1 MRRIFLLFALCGLTT
16 WSVGGQKLD
25 PLNAIGE
32 KYARLVLALGQHD
45 PDYVDAFYGP
55 GEWKAQAEKEK
66 KSLDAIATEAT
77 QLSDRLQVMRLQQSG
92 MADLPSHEATARE
105 GERASPYSI
114 DSGTLTPPGGGAGPT
129 SQSDAATT
137 KKSDAMDCCAPET
150 KDGDLVHLRREYLEK
165 QLYALIFRAK
175 TLLNAGIKGPKNFDA
190 ESRALYDA
198 VAPTYHDSFFDDIL
212 KRLDTKIPGTGP
224 LWQRYEEW
232 RKPFVIPKEKLDAVF
247 QLAIKECRARTLAH
261 VALPPNESFTV
272 EYVTNKPWG
281 GYNWYK
287 GNFHS
292 VIQVNTDLP
301 IYIDRAVDL
310 AAHEGYPAHHV
321 YNSLLEKNLVRDRG
335 WMEFSVYALF
345 SPQSLIAEGTANFG
359 REIAFPNKAERMKFE
374 KEVLFPAA
382 GIDATRADEYYAVQD
397 LMKDLNYAVNEAARR
412 LINGEIDEKAAAEW
426 LQKYAVMEPPRAEKR
441 VKFIERY
448 RSYVINYNL
457 GEDMVKKY
465 IEKRAG
471 NDPEKK
477 WSEFGK
483 LLASPRLPSG
493 LTQ

>member
-1 MRRIFLLFALCGLTT
+1 VIVFDMRRTLSLFVLCGFLML
-16 WSVGGQKLD
+16 SGGVRAATD
-25 PLNAIGE
+25 VMNAVAE
-32 KYARLVLALGQHD
+32 RYAHLVLALGQHD

-55 GEWKAQAEKEK
+55 AEWKTQVEKEK
-66 KSLDAIATEAT
+66 KSLDAIGAEAAELIATLAE
-77 QLSDRLQVMRLQQSG
+77 M
-92 MADLPSHEATARE
+92 P
-105 GERASPYSI
+105 
-114 DSGTLTPPGGGAGPT
+114 
-129 SQSDAATT
+129 DAAA
-137 KKSDAMDCCAPET
+137 SDDDM
-150 KDGDLVHLRREYLEK
+150 LRLRREYLQKQISALAARVRMLKGEK
-165 QLYALIFRAK
+165 LK
-175 TLLNAGIKGPKNFDA
+175 FDD

-198 VAPTYHDSFFDDIL
+198 VAPTYSDSHFDQIIGQL
-212 KRLDTKIPGTGP
+212 EAKIPGNGP
-224 LWQRYEEW
+224 LWERYENW
-232 RKPFVIPKEKLDAVF
+232 RKPFVIPKEKLDTVF

-310 AAHEGYPAHHV
+310 AAHEGYPGHHV

-335 WMEFSVYALF
+335 WKEFSVYALF

-359 REIAFPNKAERMKFE
+359 RDVVFPTKTERMKFE

-382 GIDATRADEYYAVQD
+382 GIDSKRADEYYAVQN
-397 LMKDLNYAVNEAARR
+397 LMKQLDYAANEAARR
-412 LINGEIDEKAAAEW
+412 LINGEIDESAAVQW
-426 LQKYAVMEPPRAEKR
+426 LQKYAVMDPARAQQR
-441 VKFIERY
+441 VKFIKRY

-457 GEDMVKKY
+457 GEDMVRRY
-465 IEKRAG
+465 IEKRSGA
-471 NDPEKK
+471 DSEKR

-483 LLASPRLPSG
+483 LLSSPRLPSG
-493 LTQ
+493 LTN